1 MARPR
6 KPIDWNVIEELCAQ
20 QCTQEEIAAELD
32 ISVDTLERACR
43 RDKRA
48 SFAEFFEQK
57 RMRGFVSLRRRQ
69 FLVAN
74 GGNPTMLIW
83 LGKQHLGQTDK
94 VETTKRSPH
103 LEKLF
108 ASLED

>member
-6 KPIDWNVIEELCAQ
+6 KPIDWNAIEELCAQ

-43 RDKRA
+43 RDKRVT
-48 SFAEFFEQK
+48 FAEFFQQK

-83 LGKQHLGQTDK
+83 LGKQHLNQSDKIVNTHKTDRLDE
-94 VETTKRSPH
+94 VVV
-103 LEKLF
+103 
-108 ASLED
+108 ALED